1 MMHAAQPARSVLIVE
16 DERIVANR
24 AGAGG
29 APLIRLRNIHQAG
42 CARTWQRSGHMQ
54 QSCFLPCPS
63 GASAQGISSSR
74 EPLPGG
80 RP

>member
-1 MMHAAQPARSVLIVE
+1 
-16 DERIVANR
+16 
-24 AGAGG
+24 
-29 APLIRLRNIHQAG
+29 
-42 CARTWQRSGHMQ
+42 MQ